1 MEVYNLNGLDTYSL
15 SKAKRAKETFET
27 LANWSKKYTLLYN
40 FIAYS
45 MDFTLFLF
53 AVLLFIDEGYS
64 YISGPTKWFI
74 LSTIP
79 IIKGYEVSSNIK
91 GRVVALQ
98 MLSENYMIVLA
109 KITDALASLEVISS
123 NGIADEELKTWSDML
138 RLIEALTKS
147 TRNWPKLYNAV
158 KVESALDH
166 LRDIE
171 RGIFTQQT
179 NIRLSNKKHKVSLC

>member
-15 SKAKRAKETFET
+15 SKAKRAKETFEG
-27 LANWSKKYTLLYN
+27 LANWSRKYTLLYN
-40 FIAYS
+40 LIAYS

-91 GRVVALQ
+91 GRVVALR
-98 MLSENYMIVLA
+98 MLSENYRIVLA
-109 KITDALASLEVISS
+109 KITDALEALEVISYS
-123 NGIADEELKTWSDML
+123 GITDEELKTWSNML
-138 RLIEALTKS
+138 RLIEALTQS
-147 TRNWPKLYNAV
+147 TRNWPKVYNAV
-158 KVESALDH
+158 EVESALDH

-171 RGIFTQQT
+171 RGIFIQQS
-179 NIRLSNKKHKVSLC
+179 NIRLSNRKYHYV